1 MSQEKHLA
9 IYNLPTH
16 EVEYIESYP
25 VDAREYVK
33 NLKHGYDDE
42 GKPQEWEEKVDE
54 VLLWELRKRALG
66 LECVGRGLL
75 NGEWKVYTGDVPFTW
90 EAVTPP
96 EVVNA

>member
-9 IYNLPTH
+9 IYNLSTH

-25 VDAREYVK
+25 IDAREDVK

-42 GKPQEWEEKVDE
+42 GKPIEWEEKIGEIV
-54 VLLWELRKRALG
+54 LWEHRRQVLG
-66 LECVGRGLL
+66 SECGLRGLL
-75 NGEWKVYTGDVPFTW
+75 NGEWKVYTEDVPFTW

-96 EVVNA
+96 EVENA